1 MSKLF
6 TIEVSPNY
14 KKSISEIQT
23 WYKEIEGE
31 KYWITMD
38 QGWRWGKWVGEV
50 TEEELAELKEDSENG
65 VCEPDIY
72 EGLDM
77 DHLDDG
83 VWLSFEGS
91 KNVTEEMLAE
101 FEELYEED
109 GYSAIEQADW
119 VDHDCE
125 IFINTGLNINVLDE
139 REVEDNE

>member
-6 TIEVSPNY
+6 KIEVEPDY

-23 WYKEIEGE
+23 WCKEIEGE

-50 TEEELAELKEDSENG
+50 TEETLIELKEDSENG

-77 DHLDDG
+77 DYLDDG
-83 VWLSFEGS
+83 VWLQFEGS
-91 KNVTEEMLAE
+91 KNVTEDMLTE
-101 FEELYEED
+101 FEELYDEE
-109 GYSAIEQADW
+109 GYVGIESADW

-125 IFINTGLNINVLDE
+125 LFINTGLNINILEE
-139 REVEDNE
+139 REGEDNG

>member
-1 MSKLF
+1 MSEEKL
-6 TIEVSPNY
+6 IKVSVEPNY

-50 TEEELAELKEDSENG
+50 TEEQLTELKEDSENG
-65 VCEPDIY
+65 VCEPGIY

-77 DHLDDG
+77 DYLDDG
-83 VWLSFEGS
+83 VWLQFEGS
-91 KNVTEEMLAE
+91 KNVTEEMLSE
-101 FEELYEED
+101 FEELFEED
-109 GYSAIEQADW
+109 GYSGVEEADW

-125 IFINTGLNINVLDE
+125 IFINTGLNIIIDGE
-139 REVEDNE
+139 GGRK

>member
-1 MSKLF
+1 MSEEKL
-6 TIEVSPNY
+6 IKISVEPNY

-50 TEEELAELKEDSENG
+50 TEEQLAELKEDSENG

-72 EGLDM
+72 EGLVLDY
-77 DHLDDG
+77 LDDG
-83 VWLSFEGS
+83 VWLQFEGS
-91 KNVTEEMLAE
+91 KNVTEEMLSE
-101 FEELYEED
+101 FEELFEED
-109 GYSAIEQADW
+109 GYSGVEGADW

-125 IFINTGLNINVLDE
+125 IFINTGLNIIIDGE
-139 REVEDNE
+139 GGRK